1 MPRKNE
7 GLLLELSLLPW
18 WVSAAIAAVAF
29 VGIVYV
35 FPSMSIESPLWAFA
49 VPLQSKAS
57 YFGVPVA
64 MILLLPAVVSLTERA
79 RKKRLLDRQRN
90 LESIRDLPWR
100 RFEELVAEA
109 FRRDGF
115 TVIEN
120 TGAGADGGVD
130 IRMRKGGESYLVQ
143 CKNWRKQRIGVT
155 TVREM
160 FGVLAAESA
169 RGVFIVCSGTFTAEA
184 VRFAKGQPIDL
195 VDGDRLMRWIARVRR
210 DGPDRGTRGTRN
222 YRQRGT
228 PAGEARE
235 FEQHAVD
242 SVHLDAPS
250 CPRCGGSL
258 VVRTARKGKHAG
270 RRFWGCETFPECRFV
285 QDHPVSTT

>member
-7 GLLLELSLLPW
+7 SLLFELSLLPW

-35 FPSMSIESPLWAFA
+35 FPSMSIESPLWAMF
-49 VPLQSKAS
+49 VPLQSKAI
-57 YFGVPVA
+57 YFGIPVA
-64 MILLLPAVVSLTERA
+64 MIFLLPAVVSFAERT

-100 RFEELVAEA
+100 QFEELVAEA

-120 TGAGADGGVD
+120 AHAGADGGVD
-130 IRMRKGGESYLVQ
+130 IRLRKDGESYLVQ
-143 CKNWRKQRIGVT
+143 CKNWRKRRIGVK

-160 FGVLAAESA
+160 FGVLAAGSA
-169 RGVFIVCSGTFTAEA
+169 EEVFIVCSGTFTAKA
-184 VRFAKGQPIDL
+184 VRFAEGQPIKL
-195 VDGDRLMRWIARVRR
+195 IDGDKLMRMIARVRR
-210 DGPDRGTRGTRN
+210 DSPERVYETHATK
-222 YRQRGT
+222 QQQESL
-228 PAGEARE
+228 AGQARE
-235 FEQHAVD
+235 LEPHGMD

-250 CPRCGGSL
+250 CSRCGGNL
-258 VVRTARKGKHAG
+258 VVRTVRKGKNAG
-270 RRFWGCETFPECRFV
+270 RRFWVCETFPKCRFV
-285 QDHPVSTT
+285 KNYSVSTT